1 MPEPTPP
8 TPGPSPTPSP
18 RPRNNSPGSTAR
30 GCLITLGTVGAVVT
44 LILLLTQGQDD
55 DAGTTTDNAA
65 PTPTTS
71 QSPYTPPTN
80 TTPPAYT
87 STPTSAATATPT
99 SQAPTPFRSG
109 TCLNGTLPDSTTAQ
123 EVNDV
128 EEVSCS
134 ASDAHY
140 EVIQTIPMTS
150 EMSRCD
156 DNPRT
161 QYAFS
166 YRYTL
171 NGSTINEYVY
181 CLIGLGTYAR

>member
-1 MPEPTPP
+1 MPEPTTPAP
-8 TPGPSPTPSP
+8 RPGPA
-18 RPRNNSPGSTAR
+18 RNSGPGSTAR
-30 GCLITLGTVGAVVT
+30 GCLTALGAVGAVLIV
-44 LILLLTQGQDD
+44 ILLLNQGEDD
-55 DAGTTTDNAA
+55 STDSAA
-65 PTPTTS
+65 SSPSTS
-71 QSPYTPPTN
+71 QTPYTPPTS
-80 TTPPAYT
+80 TPSYT
-87 STPTSAATATPT
+87 SAPTPEATTNPTDPTPTTAPT

-150 EMSRCD
+150 EMSRCN

-181 CLIGLGTYAR
+181 CLIGLGSYAR

>member
-8 TPGPSPTPSP
+8 APRPAP
-18 RPRNNSPGSTAR
+18 RPRNSSPGSTAR
-30 GCLITLGTVGAVVT
+30 GCLTALGAVGAVVI

-55 DAGTTTDNAA
+55 DTGTTTDNAA
-65 PTPTTS
+65 PTPSTS
-71 QSPYTPPTN
+71 QTPYTPPTSA
-80 TTPPAYT
+80 PSYT

-99 SQAPTPFRSG
+99 TQAPTPFRSG
-109 TCLNGTLPDSTTAQ
+109 TCLNGTLPDSATAQ

-150 EMSRCD
+150 EMSRCN